1 MWYNIIMFGFKKK
14 TTDQDTQ
21 IPYQVYETV
30 HEPAARRK
38 RWIIRLLIGLVVATV
53 LVVIFVFIRNRLGN
67 ESKSAQPTSPQG
79 QQVQQA
85 PQTNAPL
92 PQPEGQPAK
101 TPLSD
106 STNDKTVDQPQ

>member
-1 MWYNIIMFGFKKK
+1 MFGFKKK

-38 RWIIRLLIGLVVATV
+38 RWIVRLITGLIVATLLVVG
-53 LVVIFVFIRNRLGN
+53 FVFIRSRLSGDDR
-67 ESKSAQPTSPQG
+67 SAQPTSKQG

-85 PQTNAPL
+85 PQTNTPL

-106 STNDKTVDQPQ
+106 STNDKTVNQPQ